1 MSNLIKKKYID
12 QITSLQEVLMNTK
25 DKRVFKGKDLVNI
38 TPLKHSFS
46 DGIYTREM
54 FLPKDTFAIGKI
66 HKFNHTWF
74 LLKGSLLIATQDG
87 VEKIV
92 APFQGNSK
100 AGIKRAVYAL
110 EDSVFVNVF
119 PNSDNL
125 KDINELE
132 KAFVVETPKEFKE
145 FLIKNK

>member
-1 MSNLIKKKYID
+1 MSNLIENKYID
-12 QITSLQEVLMNTK
+12 QITSLQEVLMNTS
-25 DKRVFKGKDLVNI
+25 DNRVFKGKDLANI

-66 HKFNHTWF
+66 HKLDHTWF

-87 VEKIV
+87 VEKVV

-100 AGIKRAVYAL
+100 AGVKRAVYVL

-119 PNSDNL
+119 PNNGNV
-125 KDINELE
+125 KDIDELE
-132 KAFVVETPKEFKE
+132 KTFVVETQEQFKE

>member
-1 MSNLIKKKYID
+1 MSNLIEKKYID
-12 QITSLQEVLMNTK
+12 QITSLQEVLMNTT
-25 DKRVFKGKDLVNI
+25 DKRVFKGENI
-38 TPLKHSFS
+38 ANLTPLKHSFS
-46 DGIYTREM
+46 DGIYTREI

-66 HKFNHTWF
+66 HKFNHIWF

-92 APFQGNSK
+92 APFKGNSK

-119 PNSDNL
+119 PNTNNL
-125 KDINELE
+125 TDVNELE
-132 KAFVVETPKEFKE
+132 KAFVVETPKQFKE

>member
-1 MSNLIKKKYID
+1 MSNLIENKYID
-12 QITSLQEVLMNTK
+12 QITSLQEVLMNTS
-25 DKRVFKGKDLVNI
+25 DNRVFKGKDLANI

-66 HKFNHTWF
+66 HKIDHTWF

-87 VEKIV
+87 VEKVV

-100 AGIKRAVYAL
+100 AGVKRAVYVL
-110 EDSVFVNVF
+110 EDSIFVNVF
-119 PNSDNL
+119 PNSGNV
-125 KDINELE
+125 KDIDELE
-132 KAFVVETPKEFKE
+132 KTFVVETQEQFKE

>member
-1 MSNLIKKKYID
+1 MSNLIEKKYID
-12 QITSLQEVLMNTK
+12 QITSLQEVLMNTN

-119 PNSDNL
+119 PNANNL
-125 KDINELE
+125 TDVNELE
-132 KAFVVETPKEFKE
+132 KTFVVETSKQFKE